1 MEKTSVTTKI
11 DGVEL
16 TLQTGEL
23 AKQATSSVLARLGDT
38 MVLVTLVSGEEREDI
53 DYFPLTVEYVE
64 RLYAGGRIKGSRWVK
79 REGRPTDEAIL
90 AARLIDRSIRPL
102 FPKDYKKEVQI
113 VVTVLSV
120 DGENEPDIL
129 SVIATS
135 AALTISP
142 VPWDGPISALRMGYV
157 LEKGNGNREFLIN
170 PSPAELE
177 LSELDLVATQSNEKT
192 LMLEAEGTQ
201 VPENIVIE
209 AIEKVHVENKK
220 IISLILDFAKKIGVS
235 KEKVT
240 PLSELSEM
248 VVTIQK
254 SYKDEV
260 TNLIAGRL
268 KKESVGSQ
276 TDELIDKIYEEE
288 KTRKP
293 EEEVDKKTITKGVE
307 SVLYKIIREDIL
319 KKGKRPDGREADEV
333 REIKSEVGVLPRTHG
348 SAIFQR
354 GDTQV
359 LSVATLG
366 SPKLEQ
372 LLESAEGE
380 ETKKY
385 MHHYSMPPYSVGET
399 GRIGFPSRRE
409 IGHGALAERA
419 LISVIPKQEAFPY
432 TIRVVSEVL
441 SSNGSTSMAATSG
454 STLALMDAGVPILN
468 PVAGIAMGLM
478 SNSQQTTNIK
488 QLTTDKQQTTKNS
501 KDYVILTDILGL
513 EDFSGDMDFKV
524 AGTKDGITAIQLDV
538 KIPGLTMEQIKE
550 TIAKAKT
557 ARLFILDKML
567 SVIPKSRQEVSK
579 YAPKIEMVHIPIE
592 KIGELIGPGGK
603 TIRNIISQTGA
614 TVDVEDDGSV
624 AISGTSE
631 EAVKK
636 AVDWVESL
644 TKEVKPGEEFEG
656 EVKRI
661 LPFGAFV
668 ELTPGKEGMVHVSQ
682 MSTEFVKSP
691 SDVVSI
697 GQKVKVKVIE
707 IDEQGRIN
715 LTMLLTG
722 QQGGGHPLGERRPQG
737 GPPRGRG
744 GRPGRDFQRRDKEFP
759 RREREEHPLA
769 RQFKREQ
776 QEERQKT
783 FGSRFGG
790 KPRFRKPQY

>member
-1 MEKTSVTTKI
+1 MDKTSVTTEI
-11 DGVEL
+11 DGVKL

-38 MVLVTLVSGEEREDI
+38 MVLVTMVAGKEREDI

-90 AARLIDRSIRPL
+90 TARLIDRSIRPL
-102 FPKDYKKEVQI
+102 FPKDYRKEVQI

-129 SVIATS
+129 SIIATS
-135 AALTISP
+135 AALSISQ
-142 VPWDGPISALRMGYV
+142 VPWNGPVSAIRMGYV
-157 LEKGNGNREFLIN
+157 LEKGNGNKEFLVN
-170 PSPAELE
+170 PSPAELD
-177 LSELDLVATQSNEKT
+177 LSELDLVATQTREKT
-192 LMLEAEGTQ
+192 LMLEAGAVQ
-201 VPENIVIE
+201 APEDVVIE
-209 AIEKVHVENKK
+209 AIGKANAENKK
-220 IISLILDFAKKIGVS
+220 IIALIEDFAKKIGTK
-235 KEKVT
+235 KETVT
-240 PLSELSEM
+240 PNTALLEIIAI
-248 VVTIQK
+248 VQK
-254 SYKDEV
+254 SYKAEV
-260 TNLIAGRL
+260 ETLIAGRL
-268 KKESVGSQ
+268 SKESSGLGPEDLISKIYD
-276 TDELIDKIYEEE
+276 DEKARNPEENIDKKNIAKAIEYVMFESI
-288 KTRKP
+288 RKNTL
-293 EEEVDKKTITKGVE
+293 E
-307 SVLYKIIREDIL
+307 
-319 KKGKRPDGREADEV
+319 KGKRPDGRKVDEI
-333 REIKSEVGVLPRTHG
+333 REIKSSVSILPRTHG

-354 GDTQV
+354 GETQA

-380 ETKKY
+380 ESKKY

-399 GRIGFPSRRE
+399 GRVGFPSRRE

-419 LISVIPKQEAFPY
+419 LLPVIPKQDVFPY
-432 TIRVVSEVL
+432 TIRVVTEVL

-454 STLALMDAGVPILN
+454 STLALMDAGVPIIS
-468 PVAGIAMGLM
+468 PVCGIAMGM
-478 SNSQQTTNIK
+478 VSQPSLETAAGK
-488 QLTTDKQQTTKNS
+488 ADEKN
-501 KDYVILTDILGL
+501 YVILTDILGL

-524 AGTKDGITAIQLDV
+524 AGTTNGITAIQLDV
-538 KIPGLTMEQIKE
+538 KIPGLTMGQVKE
-550 TIAKAKT
+550 TIEKAKT
-557 ARLFILDKML
+557 ARLFILEKML

-579 YAPKIEMVHIPIE
+579 YAPKIEMVHIPVE

-624 AISGTSE
+624 AISSTEE
-631 EAVKK
+631 EAVRK

-644 TKEVKPGEEFEG
+644 TREIKPGEEFEG

-668 ELTPGKEGMVHVSQ
+668 ELLPGKEGMVHVSQ
-682 MSTEFVKSP
+682 MSTEFVKNP

-715 LTMLLTG
+715 LTMLLKG
-722 QQGGGHPLGERRPQG
+722 QEGGGFSPDSGRRSEG
-737 GPPRGRG
+737 GFPRGRG
-744 GRPGRDFQRRDKEFP
+744 GRLGGKDFQRRDKDFP
-759 RREREEHPLA
+759 NREREEHPLA

-783 FGSRFGG
+783 FG
-790 KPRFRKPQY
+790 KPRFRKPRY